1 MTELQLVAIIKPAR
15 IGGSNLF
22 RRSNKSGREEGILD
36 KLREHD
42 YARKNHLPDGQGT
55 ISPSSPLDITKSSLS
70 PMSNRL
76 NNALMP

>member
-55 ISPSSPLDITKSSLS
+55 ISFLPPRYRQIFSFTDVQPIE
-70 PMSNRL
+70 
-76 NNALMP
+76 

>member
-36 KLREHD
+36 KFREHD
-42 YARKNHLPDGQGT
+42 YARKNHFPPGWTRDDLP
-55 ISPSSPLDITKSSLS
+55 SLPPRYRQIFS
-70 PMSNRL
+70 FTDVQPIE
-76 NNALMP
+76 